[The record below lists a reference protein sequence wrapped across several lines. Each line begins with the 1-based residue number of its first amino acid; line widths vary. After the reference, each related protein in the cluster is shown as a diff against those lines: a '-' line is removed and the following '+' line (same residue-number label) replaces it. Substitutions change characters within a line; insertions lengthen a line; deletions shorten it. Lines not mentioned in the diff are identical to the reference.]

1 LSLELFQVVQELRF
15 AGQPQE
21 VKANHLLH
29 SFCHSAQADRVE
41 QAARLLNWASGRR
54 DQNSPSTAQAD
65 RVEQAARLLN
75 WASGRRHQNSP
86 STAPR
91 QTA

>member
-1 LSLELFQVVQELRF
+1 MALKSVEKFDPAHKKQVLTYLISLVYCGVLSLELFQVVQELRF

-29 SFCHSAQADRVE
+29 SFCHGAQ
-41 QAARLLNWASGRR
+41 
-54 DQNSPSTAQAD
+54 
-65 RVEQAARLLN
+65 
-75 WASGRRHQNSP
+75 
-86 STAPR
+86 